1 MPFDQSTLLAIVV
14 FTAAV
19 GGCLLLL
26 SWLQHRDSPA
36 LALWGVSFLMSAVS
50 AALFAA
56 RGDIPDVWSIVVSN
70 AIGALAYGV
79 LWSGVRTFEHQPV
92 SLPVA
97 AAGVVTWLAACTIH
111 PIYASPWARATIMT
125 AIIMVYLLMALFEL
139 WRARGEA
146 LMSRWPI
153 MALLAGHAVLMP
165 IRIPLAG
172 SLVGARLSNVNL
184 LAFVAFEAVFIT
196 ICAAYLLGSVVKER
210 VALRYKQASLSDP
223 LTGVANRRAF
233 LRQGTRL
240 ITRARYARQPVALL
254 LFDLDR
260 FKEVNDQFGHEAGDI
275 VIAAFCRVA
284 TSLLRPGDLFA
295 RIGGEEFAC
304 LIADTSLYEAAL
316 LADRVRAAYQGASH
330 DFAGSSQAATVSVGV
345 AMADDKT
352 RSLEALLASADRALY
367 RAKENGRNRVELAG
381 GVSVIARR
389 DLGAA

>member
-1 MPFDQSTLLAIVV
+1 MTFDQPTLLALVV

-19 GGCLLLL
+19 AGCLLLL

-36 LALWGVSFLMSAVS
+36 LALWGMSFLMSAVS
-50 AALFAA
+50 GALFAV
-56 RGDIPDVWSIVVSN
+56 RGDIPDVWSIVIGN

-79 LWSGVRTFEHQPV
+79 LWSGVRTFESQPV
-92 SLPVA
+92 SLPLA
-97 AAGVVTWLAACTIH
+97 AAGAVIWLAACTIH
-111 PIYASPWARATIMT
+111 PIYASPWARAATMS
-125 AIIMVYLLMALFEL
+125 AILMAYLLMALYEL

-165 IRIPLAG
+165 MRIPLAE
-172 SLVGARLSNVNL
+172 SFVGARLSNVHL
-184 LAFVAFEAVFIT
+184 LAFVAFEAVFIS
-196 ICAAYLLGSVVKER
+196 ICGAYLLGSVVKER
-210 VALRYKQASLSDP
+210 VALRYQEASLSDP

-233 LRQGTRL
+233 LRQGERL

-304 LIADTSLYEAAL
+304 LVANTSLYEAAL
-316 LADRVRAAYQGASH
+316 LAERVRVAYEGISHNFASH
-330 DFAGSSQAATVSVGV
+330 AATVSVGV
-345 AMADDKT
+345 AIADDKT
-352 RSLEALLASADRALY
+352 RSLEALLAAADRALY
-367 RAKENGRNRVELAG
+367 RAKENGRNRVEIAG
-381 GVSVIARR
+381 GLSVIARR